1 MAQIRRFS
9 CRIGLVLVVACLVCA
24 CDKKPSPPPPPP
36 PKVSV
41 VTVQPQSV
49 GLTTELPG
57 RMVAYRV
64 ADIRPQVSGIILKRF
79 FVEGGDVRAGQQ
91 LYQIDPAPYQASYDS
106 AVAALDAASQLSK
119 RDKLLADVAAV
130 SKQDYAN
137 AAAQARQDAASVE
150 TARINLVYTKLLS
163 PLSGRIGRSSV
174 TEGALVTADQ
184 TTALATVQQ
193 LDPIYVDVQQPSNV
207 LLRLQRE
214 LAKGQLKRAGAGE
227 AEVHLVLE
235 DGTPYEP
242 TGRLQFSEVV
252 VDQTTGSVTLRAL
265 FPNPEHL
272 LLPGM
277 FVHERIEEGQRDGII
292 LVPQQAVT
300 RDPKGSPTALVV
312 GADDKVELR
321 QLTTD
326 RAIGDQWMVTSGLA
340 AGDRVIVEGVQFA
353 QPGAT
358 VQPEPWQPPGAAAP
372 ASPR

>member
-1 MAQIRRFS
+1 LAQIRRFS